1 MTARRITELSDA
13 QACLWEA
20 QDEDATR
27 PILDEYS
34 AHTRRERRRAQRAE
48 QVRRDAPCYDC
59 GVDTMPPG
67 DGAEYYMIKDEIWA
81 AAGLPSVGSLC
92 LGVYTG
98 CYLCIGCLEHRISR
112 RLTRADFRG
121 EKINPREDLG
131 WSRRSDR
138 LIDRLS
144 KP

>member
-34 AHTRRERRRAQRAE
+34 AHTRREQRRARCARQQASRLLLCA
-48 QVRRDAPCYDC
+48 DC
-59 GVDTMPPG
+59 GAGTSR
-67 DGAEYYMIKDEIWA
+67 EYYAVKDEIWA
-81 AAGLPSVGSLC
+81 AASLPPRSQPRF
-92 LGVYTG
+92 
-98 CYLCIGCLEHRISR
+98 LCIACLEHRISR
-112 RLTRADFRG
+112 RLTRTDFAAAR
-121 EKINPREDLG
+121 INDLDDPD
-131 WSRRSDR
+131 WSLRSDR
-138 LIDRLS
+138 LINRLS